1 MGVTWRSLAGRM
13 PGMAKVLLGV
23 RGLVDGDAT
32 QQVVKALTSLKGVS
46 EVTPSHAGQLEI
58 SYDPAALTVMDL
70 LRTVRG
76 QGYLAGML

>member
-1 MGVTWRSLAGRM
+1 M
-13 PGMAKVLLGV
+13 PIMTKVLLGV
-23 RGLVDGDAT
+23 RGLVDPEAT
-32 QQVVKALTSLKGVS
+32 ERVVKALKSLKGVT

-76 QGYLAGML
+76 QGFLAGML

>member
-1 MGVTWRSLAGRM
+1 M
-13 PGMAKVLLGV
+13 PVMTKVLLGV
-23 RGLVDGDAT
+23 RGLTEADAT
-32 QQVVKALTSLKGVS
+32 ERVVKALKSLKGVK

-76 QGYLAGML
+76 QGFLAGML